1 MRKELKAYLKEIR
14 EIDKKEK
21 VKNKT
26 AVIEELSNQIKFTQ
40 HERIVHLIVTVFVG
54 LSTLLLLGLGITTEL
69 LGFVYVSLITL
80 VLFFFYILHYYFL
93 ENTTQELY
101 KHYFSIKEKKAER

>member
-1 MRKELKAYLKEIR
+1 MKKELKKYLEEIR

-21 VKNKT
+21 IKNKT
-26 AVIEELSNQIKFTQ
+26 SIIEELLNQIKFIQ

-54 LSTLLLLGLGITTEL
+54 LVTLLLLGLGITTEL
-69 LGFVYVSLITL
+69 LGFIYVSLITL
-80 VLFFFYILHYYFL
+80 VLFLCYILYYYFL

-101 KHYFSIKEKKAER
+101 KHYFSIKEKK